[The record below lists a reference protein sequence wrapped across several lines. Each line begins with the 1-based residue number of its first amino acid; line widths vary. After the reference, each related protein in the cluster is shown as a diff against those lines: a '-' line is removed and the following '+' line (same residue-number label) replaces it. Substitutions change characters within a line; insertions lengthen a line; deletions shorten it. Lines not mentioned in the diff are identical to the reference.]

1 MSTES
6 MGVPVVL
13 DTDIGGDADDALAV
27 AAAARLLPDLA
38 AVVTGDELDG
48 QRARFARHL
57 LDLLDRPDV
66 VTVAG
71 ADLGH
76 VRDFVVEDLVPDD
89 VPAQRVDVV
98 DVLLEVC
105 ARADGPVRW
114 VGMGPLTNLARIV
127 TEVPVVAARLQV
139 TQMGGALRYRHPD
152 RAEHNVH
159 QDVAATAT
167 VFAAAADGRL
177 PRPSFVA
184 SEVTWDPRIA
194 VTRESPIYQ
203 GLAADDAPAWAR
215 LLVQSLDRWFER
227 FHPATLQHDALTL
240 TAALGL
246 PFVSFDMLPIRLDDV
261 GRTSVD
267 ETSGAPMRWSLRAEH
282 EPFMNWL
289 AAALALASST
299 ARSTAGHR
307 PVDRRAEGCCQ
318 NSSSPAI

>member
-1 MSTES
+1 MESTES

-27 AAAARLLPDLA
+27 AAAARLLPGLA

-57 LDLLDRPDV
+57 LDLLDRSDV
-66 VTVAG
+66 VTAAG

-76 VRDFVVEDLVPDD
+76 VRGVVVEDLVPDG

-98 DVLLEVC
+98 DVVREVC
-105 ARADGPVRW
+105 ARTDGPVRW
-114 VGMGPLTNLARIV
+114 VGMGPLTNLARI
-127 TEVPVVAARLQV
+127 TLEAPDVAARLQV

-159 QDVAATAT
+159 QDVTATAT

-177 PRPSFVA
+177 PQPTFVA

-194 VTRESPIYQ
+194 VTRDSPIYQ
-203 GLAADDAPAWAR
+203 GLAVDDAPAWAR
-215 LLVQSLDRWFER
+215 LLTQSLERWFER

-240 TAALGL
+240 TAALGQ
-246 PFVSFDMLPIRLDDV
+246 PFVTFDVLPIRLDDL
-261 GRTSVD
+261 GRTTVD
-267 ETSGAPMRWSLRAEH
+267 EISGVPMRWSLHAAH
-282 EPFMNWL
+282 EPFMSWL
-289 AAALALASST
+289 ATALDPATCS
-299 ARSTAGHR
+299 RR
-307 PVDRRAEGCCQ
+307 P
-318 NSSSPAI
+318 